1 VSTFCRE
8 ITDAAKKP
16 AQVSFAQTMITST
29 EFCRSPFMASG
40 FLFCAAVFDVC

>member
-16 AQVSFAQTMITST
+16 AQVSFVQTMITST

-40 FLFCAAVFDVC
+40 FLFLRSGF